1 MLKVDDLK
9 SQIQSALSAYIPAA
23 LQTCLLNQQ
32 PEKSEQSTKMA
43 KEFAETFDKLVSE
56 PLAESLANAIDYYI
70 KNADITGTI
79 ITIGNKFTQTAKIMP
94 SPTPITGGKIPNT
107 FGIN

>member
-9 SQIQSALSAYIPAA
+9 SQIQSALHQIIPTAIEA
-23 LQTCLLNQQ
+23 CINEKN
-32 PEKSEQSTKMA
+32 PVKSEVGQQEA
-43 KEFAETFDKLVSE
+43 KQFAQTFDEMVSE
-56 PLAESLANAIDYYI
+56 NLATSLAQAIDYYV

-79 ITIGNKFTQTAKIMP
+79 ITVGGPTTQTATIVP
-94 SPTPITGGKIPNT
+94 PPTPITGGKIPNT

>member
-9 SQIQSALSAYIPAA
+9 SQIQSALSVYIPAA

-32 PEKSEQSTKMA
+32 PEKSEQSTQMA

-56 PLAESLANAIDYYI
+56 QLAESLANAIDYYI

-79 ITIGNKFTQTAKIMP
+79 ITIGNKFTQTARITP
-94 SPTPITGGKIPNT
+94 APTPITGGKIPNT

>member
-32 PEKSEQSTKMA
+32 PEKSEQSTQMA

-94 SPTPITGGKIPNT
+94 APTPITGGKIPNT

>member
-32 PEKSEQSTKMA
+32 PEKSEQSTQMA
-43 KEFAETFDKLVSE
+43 KEFAETFDNLVSE

-79 ITIGNKFTQTAKIMP
+79 ITIGNKFTQTAKITP
-94 SPTPITGGKIPNT
+94 APTPITGGKIPNT

>member
-32 PEKSEQSTKMA
+32 PEKSEQSTQMA

-56 PLAESLANAIDYYI
+56 QLAESLANAIDYYI

-79 ITIGNKFTQTAKIMP
+79 ITIGNKFTQTARITP
-94 SPTPITGGKIPNT
+94 APTPITGGKIPNT